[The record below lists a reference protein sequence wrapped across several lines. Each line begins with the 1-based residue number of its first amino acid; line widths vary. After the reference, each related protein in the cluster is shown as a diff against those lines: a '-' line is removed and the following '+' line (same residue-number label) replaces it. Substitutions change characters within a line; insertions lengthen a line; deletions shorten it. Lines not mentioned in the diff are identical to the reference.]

1 MPTGA
6 NQLRSKGRDVQ
17 QLLRGYILSLPCIG
31 FSLFSGAFVA
41 LATPGGLLEGQPFW
55 LRLIVNLGNI
65 LLFLGFSYAVLP
77 VLFRDAFA
85 RGWPLLWVQ
94 IASYMGLSVLV
105 AANFAL
111 LDGAPLWSWTMALHF
126 VTVLMITA
134 TSVIVGLLMFW
145 VVALPK
151 AGIDVTPAQL
161 WYFRPVSDC
170 KLQPHLSYDTRGAVM
185 RLTAENQYV
194 RVETETGEELLR
206 MTLAEATELVPTDS
220 GLRVHRSHWV
230 AKSEMLALRFEGGN
244 PKLRLRNGSQVPVS
258 RNMVDTLRA
267 ELSQR
272 KMPSRAA

>member
-1 MPTGA
+1 
-6 NQLRSKGRDVQ
+6 
-17 QLLRGYILSLPCIG
+17 
-31 FSLFSGAFVA
+31 
-41 LATPGGLLEGQPFW
+41 
-55 LRLIVNLGNI
+55 
-65 LLFLGFSYAVLP
+65 
-77 VLFRDAFA
+77 
-85 RGWPLLWVQ
+85 
-94 IASYMGLSVLV
+94 
-105 AANFAL
+105 
-111 LDGAPLWSWTMALHF
+111 MALHF

-134 TSVIVGLLMFW
+134 MSVIVGLLMFW

-151 AGIDVTPAQL
+151 AGIDVKPSQL
-161 WYFRPVSDC
+161 WYFRPVADC

-194 RVETETGEELLR
+194 RVETENGEELLR
-206 MTLAEATELVPTDS
+206 MTLAEATELVPPDS

-244 PKLRLRNGSQVPVS
+244 PKLRLRNGSQVSVS